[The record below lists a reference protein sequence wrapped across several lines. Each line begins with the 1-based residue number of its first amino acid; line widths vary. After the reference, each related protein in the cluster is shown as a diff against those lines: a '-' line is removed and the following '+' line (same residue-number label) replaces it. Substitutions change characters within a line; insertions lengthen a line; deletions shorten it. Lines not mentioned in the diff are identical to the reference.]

1 MCSNISSGSYGGDRD
16 LQKQDEYFGSCP
28 KKQKKDKVRRRGP
41 GVAEL
46 EKIRLEEEN
55 KSPSLVT
62 QHSSSS
68 SLSLPRTEHTL
79 FLPPPPPPPTQLP
92 SPLFYTT
99 IPIFRPPPATVMPPN
114 FALPLWSYFA
124 NGSFPMDMIPPAPVF
139 QRKQYCLNDQTMNLA
154 NPSPGRGGLY
164 QFIEPPSN
172 QRSCVD
178 NVSQF
183 LEEKQKMVMSA
194 KRPWNFLT
202 DTTTKASVGPTSR
215 ESKHNRLLDMRLT
228 SPVQNSGTTIC
239 NPISVDSPAS
249 ITRDFNVQC
258 EQQQQQQQQGF
269 DENMQLRSK
278 KTFYSFIPS
287 NDQSNVD
294 QEQLACEPH
303 ESSTDHGIDLSL
315 KL

>member
-1 MCSNISSGSYGGDRD
+1 MCSNISSGSYGGDREY
-16 LQKQDEYFGSCP
+16 LQVQQDEYFGSCP

-62 QHSSSS
+62 PHSSS
-68 SLSLPRTEHTL
+68 SLSLPRTDHTL
-79 FLPPPPPPPTQLP
+79 FLPLPLPPQLP
-92 SPLFYTT
+92 SPFFYTT
-99 IPIFRPPPATVMPPN
+99 NTIYRPPPATMMPPN
-114 FALPLWSYFA
+114 FGLPLY
-124 NGSFPMDMIPPAPVF
+124 GSFPMDMIPPAPVF
-139 QRKQYCLNDQTMNLA
+139 QRKQHCLNDQTMNLA
-154 NPSPGRGGLY
+154 NPSPGPGGLY

-178 NVSQF
+178 NVSHQF

-194 KRPWNFLT
+194 KRPWHFLT

-215 ESKHNRLLDMRLT
+215 ESKHNRSLDMRLI
-228 SPVQNSGTTIC
+228 SPVQNSGSTIC
-239 NPISVDSPAS
+239 NPISIDSPTS
-249 ITRDFNVQC
+249 ITRDFNLQY
-258 EQQQQQQQQGF
+258 EQQQGF
-269 DENMQLRSK
+269 DENMQWRRSK

>member
-16 LQKQDEYFGSCP
+16 LQQPDDYFGSCP

-62 QHSSSS
+62 PHSSS
-68 SLSLPRTEHTL
+68 SLSLPRTDHTL
-79 FLPPPPPPPTQLP
+79 FLPPPPPPQLP
-92 SPLFYTT
+92 SPFFYTT
-99 IPIFRPPPATVMPPN
+99 NPIFRPPPATPMPPN
-114 FALPLWSYFA
+114 YALPLASYFG
-124 NGSFPMDMIPPAPVF
+124 NGSFPVDMIPPAPVF
-139 QRKQYCLNDQTMNLA
+139 QRKQHCLNDQMMNLA
-154 NPSPGRGGLY
+154 NLSPGPGGLY

-183 LEEKQKMVMSA
+183 LEEKQKMVRSA
-194 KRPWNFLT
+194 KRPLHFLT
-202 DTTTKASVGPTSR
+202 DTTTNASVEPASR
-215 ESKHNRLLDMRLT
+215 ETKHNRSFDMVLI
-228 SPVQNSGTTIC
+228 SSVQNSGTTIC
-239 NPISVDSPAS
+239 NPISIDSPTS
-249 ITRDFNVQC
+249 ITRDFNVQY
-258 EQQQQQQQQGF
+258 EQQQRQQGF
-269 DENMQLRSK
+269 DEKMQWGSK

-287 NDQSNVD
+287 NDQSSVD

-303 ESSTDHGIDLSL
+303 ESAADHGIDLSL